1 MSRGC
6 LLKELQWFLLLGEDK
21 QQIKGYNLSR
31 ELGKLKYDGLH
42 WGLLTSYSPLGKCCF
57 CCKNSF
63 NLPVEDRKVREIEEY
78 PQLESNWQKRIMK
91 GQKWCLSIAVPLG
104 KMVDKPPLQA
114 LSTPW
119 KKSKWKTPRPTKCA
133 PEIIFY
139 ILILEVKWWSIH
151 KLLIPKLL
159 NFLAHKNQIFW
170 DLLELNNQNGVVILV
185 FIWLLDHREDST
197 HFSTTLLGRL
207 PTGVMWLNSLKDGW
221 GPSAPE
227 NTDLQ
232 G

>member
-91 GQKWCLSIAVPLG
+91 GQKWCLSIASPWERWLINHLYKLSALHERKANEKHPDPQSV
-104 KMVDKPPLQA
+104 LQ
-114 LSTPW
+114 
-119 KKSKWKTPRPTKCA
+119 K
-133 PEIIFY
+133 
-139 ILILEVKWWSIH
+139 
-151 KLLIPKLL
+151 
-159 NFLAHKNQIFW
+159 
-170 DLLELNNQNGVVILV
+170 
-185 FIWLLDHREDST
+185 
-197 HFSTTLLGRL
+197 
-207 PTGVMWLNSLKDGW
+207 
-221 GPSAPE
+221 
-227 NTDLQ
+227 
-232 G
+232 